1 MLPHTYFADALHI
14 FQYIYTL
21 LMVQS
26 GHNPNCKES
35 DKLKLEMFL
44 SMVGHIEEVK
54 GKAERDFHRIKQNS
68 LNNLHNW
75 GEMIFEHKYLMN
87 VESED
92 WLFEK
97 L

>member
-1 MLPHTYFADALHI
+1 
-14 FQYIYTL
+14 
-21 LMVQS
+21 
-26 GHNPNCKES
+26 
-35 DKLKLEMFL
+35 MFL

-54 GKAERDFHRIKQNS
+54 GKAERDFHRIKKNS

-75 GEMIFEHKYLMN
+75 GELIFEYKYLMDI
-87 VESED
+87 EGED